1 MMSNTGQTVRIRMGD
16 VRVMGRSTQ
25 GVRLVSLHEG
35 DYLVGVQ
42 KIEHVEESEVTPL
55 PADQPAPEVES
66 VLEEEPAPEEP
77 PADET

>member
-1 MMSNTGQTVRIRMGD
+1 MMSNTGQTLRINMKD

-42 KIEHVEESEVTPL
+42 KIEHHE
-55 PADQPAPEVES
+55 APEIVAAAEGAITPPAADP
-66 VLEEEPAPEEP
+66 VAEVPAEEELPEE
-77 PADET
+77 